1 MFIIMVGCVLYLVLD
16 AFDNNA
22 GVFAAQPSEKRW
34 NSHDD
39 FESAELK
46 EFYLC
51 ILCCWL
57 DEQWEPR

>member
-1 MFIIMVGCVLYLVLD
+1 MLFGIRGYVHYYGRIFLYLVLD

-39 FESAELK
+39 FESEKLK
-46 EFYLC
+46 VLSVYSVL
-51 ILCCWL
+51 LA
-57 DEQWEPR
+57 R